1 MCRHSSG
8 PLELGGKEN
17 WRSWALEAMGQ
28 LHLWSTYYRTSIL
41 QSASSSSQSHKSTN
55 KGGPWSGSNCQVIIL
70 SWGSWCGGQRWPSSQ
85 RYEFWCWLAIL
96 PGCAACVRLLVSL
109 GLNFLVSKMGDITSL
124 GGSNELAMWLC
135 CVTCWAQVRRWL

>member
-1 MCRHSSG
+1 MG
-8 PLELGGKEN
+8 LGSNGAAAFVE
-17 WRSWALEAMGQ
+17 
-28 LHLWSTYYRTSIL
+28 HLL
-41 QSASSSSQSHKSTN
+41 QDKHPAKRFFSSSSQSHKSTN

-70 SWGSWCGGQRWPSSQ
+70 SWGSWCGGQSWPSSQ
-85 RYEFWCWLAIL
+85 RCEFWCWLAIL